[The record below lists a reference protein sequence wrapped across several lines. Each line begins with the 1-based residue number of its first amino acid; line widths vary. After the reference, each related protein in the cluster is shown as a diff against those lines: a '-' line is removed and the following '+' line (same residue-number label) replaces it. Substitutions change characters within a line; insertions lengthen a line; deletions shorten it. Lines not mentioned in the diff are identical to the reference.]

1 MFSNFY
7 ITLTMFDPTYLIN
20 AHSSSLQSIPSG
32 LLIFIW
38 NTWPLSGLFCPYA
51 FVICRAPTLF
61 STSSYA
67 FVCDARSSFTLYMR
81 YASGKSVFI

>member
-7 ITLTMFDPTYLIN
+7 STLTMFDPTYLIN

-32 LLIFIW
+32 LYIFIW
-38 NTWPLSGLFCPYA
+38 NIWPLSGLFYPYA
-51 FVICRAPTLF
+51 FVICATPTLF
-61 STSSYA
+61 STSSNA

-81 YASGKSVFI
+81 YASGNSAFT